1 LGKPNPLDPQA
12 RIEELRRLINYHNYR
27 YYVLDSPEISDAE
40 YDRLFREL
48 VELETAYPSLVT
60 PDSPTQRVGAP
71 PAEQFESHTH
81 LLPMLSLNNA
91 FDEGELRAFDAR
103 VKRALALPPEAP
115 IEYVTELKIDGLAVS
130 LTYENGVLVTGATRG
145 DGFSGENVTNNIR
158 TIRSIPLRIPQS
170 LDAASDAPPVPRLM
184 EVRGEVYMTHAEFQK
199 VNEERI
205 EAGEPAFANPR
216 NAAAG
221 SVRQLDPS
229 ITARRRLQIFVYG
242 LGFVENGGFTTHWE
256 VLETLRKWG
265 FRVSDHRRLCPSIE
279 EALQFIREWESKR
292 EELDYDID
300 GVVVKVNSLALQAE
314 LGQVSRSPRW
324 AIAYKYPPD
333 QATTVI
339 REIRVQVGR
348 TGALTPV
355 AIMDPVPLGG
365 VTVSRATLHN
375 EDEIARKDVRV
386 GDTVVIQRA
395 GEVIPE
401 VVRVVLEKR
410 PPGTEP
416 FKMPTHC
423 PVCGSAVERPEGE
436 AVARCTGIACPA
448 QLRER
453 IRHFASRDAMDI
465 EGLGTA
471 LVEQLVET
479 GLVKDPGDLYFLKDR
494 RSELVSLE
502 RMGEKSADNLLKAI
516 EDSKNRSLDRL
527 IFALG
532 IRHVGSTVA
541 RALAERFR
549 SLDALA
555 NASVEEIAEI
565 PGVGSVIASSVHTF
579 FQQPSNKAVIEKLR
593 AAGVK
598 MVMEEA
604 PEVGERPFEGKTFVF
619 TGTLASMTRSEAER
633 LVAQLGGH
641 AASSVS
647 KNTDYVVAGEN
658 PGSKLTKAQQ
668 LGITIL
674 TEEEFKR
681 MAGIQ

>member
-1 LGKPNPLDPQA
+1 MGKPNPLDPQA

-91 FDEGELRAFDAR
+91 FDEGELRAFDLR

-158 TIRSIPLRIPQS
+158 TIRSIPLRVPQN
-170 LDAASDAPPVPRLM
+170 LDAASNVPPVPRLM

-205 EAGEPAFANPR
+205 KSGEPAFANPR

-279 EALQFIREWESKR
+279 EAVQFIREWESKR
-292 EELDYDID
+292 EGLDYDID
-300 GVVVKVNSLALQAE
+300 GVVVKVNSLALQTE

-355 AIMDPVPLGG
+355 AIMDPVPLAG

-375 EDEIARKDVRV
+375 EDEIARKDIRV

-410 PPGTEP
+410 PPGTKP
-416 FKMPTHC
+416 FKMPTQC

-479 GLVKDPGDLYFLKDR
+479 GLVKDPGDLYYLKNR

-549 SLDALA
+549 TLDALA
-555 NASVEEIAEI
+555 NASAEEIAEV
-565 PGVGSVIASSVHTF
+565 PGVGAVIASSVHTF
-579 FQQPSNKAVIEKLR
+579 FQQLSNKAVIEKLR

-598 MVMEEA
+598 MTMDEA
-604 PEVGERPFEGKTFVF
+604 PEAGEKPFEGKTFVF
-619 TGTLASMTRSEAER
+619 TGTLSSMTRSEAER
-633 LVAQLGGH
+633 LVVQLGGH